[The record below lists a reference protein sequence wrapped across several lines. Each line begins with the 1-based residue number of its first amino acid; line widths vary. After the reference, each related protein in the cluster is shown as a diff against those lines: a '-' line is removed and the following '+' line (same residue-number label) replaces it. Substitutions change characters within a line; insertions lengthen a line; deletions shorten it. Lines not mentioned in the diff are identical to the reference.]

1 MHDRRLFE
9 DTTRF
14 ANVWMCGSHRV
25 FGENTQHYNDHR
37 KRVVAAVGSLTL
49 DLLAR
54 VEWGELDYCLGV
66 HIIKFY

>member
-1 MHDRRLFE
+1 
-9 DTTRF
+9 
-14 ANVWMCGSHRV
+14 MCGCVEVIVYLVKIRNIITIIERG
-25 FGENTQHYNDHR
+25 FA
-37 KRVVAAVGSLTL
+37 AAVGSLTL